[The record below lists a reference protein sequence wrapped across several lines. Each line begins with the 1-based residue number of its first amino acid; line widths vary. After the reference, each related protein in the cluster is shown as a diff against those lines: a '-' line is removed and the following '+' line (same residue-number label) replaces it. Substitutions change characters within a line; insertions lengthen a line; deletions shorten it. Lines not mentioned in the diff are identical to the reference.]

1 MFQKHFGNTSRFLK
15 VLQEYFRSTSGVLQE
30 YFRST
35 SGVLQEHFSSQRFD
49 YHSKNRSKKR
59 LCRNPLNS
67 VFTQKL

>member
-35 SGVLQEHFSSQRFD
+35 SGVLQEYF
-49 YHSKNRSKKR
+49 RST
-59 LCRNPLNS
+59 S
-67 VFTQKL
+67 GAF